1 MYRPLPDQL
10 TIKNSKIEGL
20 GLFSKVKI
28 KKNSFIGVTHLR
40 DELFEG
46 KYIRT
51 PLGGFYNHSD
61 NPNILKMVSDVFP
74 KFKFGEIIDPENKI
88 EKIRDGHNNR
98 ENMYY
103 NLNEKPEA
111 KYMFIISIR
120 DIEPDEELV
129 ANYTLYSFK

>member
-10 TIKNSKIEGL
+10 TINNSKIEGL

-28 KKNSFIGVTHLR
+28 KKNSFIGVTHIR

-51 PLGGFYNHSD
+51 PLGGFYNHSE
-61 NPNILKMVSDVFP
+61 NANIMKLVTDVLP
-74 KFKFGEIIDPENKI
+74 KLKFGESFDPEKKI
-88 EKIRDGHNNR
+88 EKLSDGSNNR

-103 NLNEKPEA
+103 NLNEKPDA

-120 DIEPDEELV
+120 EIEPDEELV